1 MDNSSEAKT
10 PQRLPSGILP
20 SARRFRRRPM
30 AGVLPSRSEAK
41 AKPGAL
47 RSEWH
52 NGRSAPRKSTG
63 SAAQEL
69 HPWCENR
76 GLGGTVQ
83 SGSAVCAIVCNE
95 TRVYARVCTHPRI
108 CANRVTRCTC
118 VHKFANS
125 CESVDGKMCN
135 VPVRGRP
142 RPLHYR
148 PYSRFALDGILLCEA
163 VGARCSQGARHAEC

>member
-1 MDNSSEAKT
+1 MNNSPEART
-10 PQRLPSGILP
+10 SQRLPSGILP
-20 SARRFRRRPM
+20 SPRLLRRQPTL
-30 AGVLPSRSEAK
+30 GVLPPRSEAK
-41 AKPGAL
+41 AKPGRL
-47 RSEWH
+47 RSDWH
-52 NGRSAPRKSTG
+52 NRRSTPRKSTG
-63 SAAQEL
+63 RGAQEL
-69 HPWCENR
+69 HPWCQNR

-83 SGSAVCAIVCNE
+83 SGTTACAIVCNE

-118 VHKFANS
+118 VHMFANS

-135 VPVRGRP
+135 VPVRGKP

-163 VGARCSQGARHAEC
+163 VGDRCGQGARHAEC